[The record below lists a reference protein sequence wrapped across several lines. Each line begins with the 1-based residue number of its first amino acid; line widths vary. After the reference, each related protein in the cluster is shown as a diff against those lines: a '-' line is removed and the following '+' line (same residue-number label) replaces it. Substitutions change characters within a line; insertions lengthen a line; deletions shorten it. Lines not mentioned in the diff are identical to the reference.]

1 MMKKVYRYFG
11 GFTASQET
19 WLNEMAAGGFRLVKT
34 GKLLYEFEPCE
45 AGKYQYK
52 VEFIADKSQKDAE
65 SYKAFLEGC
74 GYTVFYKN
82 INLNYSVGKMEF
94 RPWASEGG
102 KFATNSTTYNKELL
116 IIEKENDGKEF
127 ILHTTAEDRISFYR
141 KWRNVWL
148 TYVAMFALMG
158 VLFAFQAPTAAIIL
172 GVIGAV
178 ALVPVV
184 IYQVQI
190 RKLEREAEVEE

>member
-1 MMKKVYRYFG
+1 MKRVYRYFG
-11 GFTASQET
+11 GFTASLEK
-19 WLNEMAAGGFRLVKT
+19 WLNEMATAGYRLVKT

-52 VEFIADKSQKDAE
+52 VEFIAEKSQRDAE
-65 SYKAFLEGC
+65 NYKAFLEGC
-74 GYTVFYKN
+74 GYTVFYQN
-82 INLNYSVGKMEF
+82 ANLNYSVGHVRF

-116 IIEKENDGKEF
+116 IVEKENDGKEF
-127 ILHTTAEDRISFYR
+127 ILHTTMVDRINFYR

-148 TYVAMFALMG
+148 TYVAMFVLMA
-158 VLFAFQAPTAAIIL
+158 VLFAVQAPTAALIL
-172 GVIGAV
+172 GAIGAV
-178 ALVPVV
+178 ALIPVI

-190 RKLEREAEVEE
+190 RKLEKEAEVEE